1 MAPKTLIRYS
11 IPIRR
16 SDAEIVR
23 AVAATSLR
31 TAASLYRL
39 IIAEWVER
47 EGRTLARRKGAPRG
61 ERQPETRLA
70 P

>member
-1 MAPKTLIRYS
+1 MAPNNLIRYS

-23 AVAATSLR
+23 VVAATSLR

-39 IIAEWVER
+39 IIAEWVEK
-47 EGRTLARRKGAPRG
+47 EGRALAARKGAPPGR
-61 ERQPETRLA
+61 RQPEARLA